1 MKKIPL
7 IVIGGPTASG
17 KTALSIEIAKQ
28 KNAEI
33 VSADSMQIYKYM
45 NIGTAKPDKLEQ
57 GGIKHHLIDEIEP
70 NVSFSVADYV
80 DIAHKKIKEIT
91 KKGKNTV
98 VVGGTGLYI
107 NSLVND
113 VDFLENDSDLKIREE
128 LQQVAKE
135 KGIDYLVDELRK
147 FDPLSAEKIHKN
159 NERRIIRAI
168 EFYKMTGVPISR
180 HQAETKKKISRYT
193 PCMMAIKWDME
204 KLYERTDK
212 RVDIMLESGLVDE
225 VKGLIDRGYN
235 KDMVSMQGIGY
246 KEIIEYLNGETSLDE
261 AIEKIKLGTRHYA
274 KRQMTWFRRD
284 DRINWIDY
292 KDDILKRA
300 TEILEENSFL
310 TE

>member
-17 KTALSIEIAKQ
+17 KTALSIEIAKM

-45 NIGTAKPDKLEQ
+45 DIGTAKPNDKERD
-57 GGIKHHLIDEIEP
+57 GVVHHLIDEIEP
-70 NVSFSVADYV
+70 DQPFSVADYV
-80 DIAHKKIKEIT
+80 TIAHKKIEQIINS
-91 KKGKNTV
+91 GKNAV
-98 VVGGTGLYI
+98 VIGGTGLYI

-113 VDFLENDSDLKIREE
+113 VDFLENDSDCKIREE
-128 LQQVAKE
+128 LQKIAKE
-135 KGIDYLVDELRK
+135 KGIDYLVDELK
-147 FDPLSAEKIHKN
+147 EFDPVSAKNIHKN

-168 EFYKMTGVPISR
+168 EFYKMTGIPISV
-180 HQAETKKKISRYT
+180 HQEETKKKISRYS

-204 KLYERTDK
+204 ELYKRTDK
-212 RVDIMLESGLVDE
+212 RVDIMLESGLIDE

-246 KEIIEYLNGETSLDE
+246 KEIIEYLNGEISLCE

-284 DRINWIDY
+284 ERINWIDY

-300 TEILEENSFL
+300 TEILEEYNF
-310 TE
+310 

>member
-17 KTALSIEIAKQ
+17 KTALSIEIAKM

-45 NIGTAKPDKLEQ
+45 DIGTAKPDEKERD
-57 GGIKHHLIDEIEP
+57 GVVHHLIDEIEP
-70 NVSFSVADYV
+70 DIAFSVADYV
-80 DIAHKKIKEIT
+80 AIAHKRIEDIVNR
-91 KKGKNTV
+91 GKNAV
-98 VVGGTGLYI
+98 VIGGTGLYI
-107 NSLVND
+107 NSLVDD
-113 VDFLENDSDLKIREE
+113 VDFLENDSDVKIREE

-168 EFYKMTGVPISR
+168 EFYKMTGIPISH

-204 KLYERTDK
+204 ELYKRTDK
-212 RVDIMLESGLVDE
+212 RVDIMISSGLVDE
-225 VKGLIDRGYN
+225 VKALIDRGYN

-300 TEILEENSFL
+300 TEILEEYNF
-310 TE
+310 